1 MANDPDLLTCLMEM
15 CLVPHLSCRPSSNVP
30 RLPSFFK
37 VLQNPHVWFTVAEGA
52 EIHCA
57 CHEKLRSNVQKC
69 PKHGVFLAFWLR
81 NVLAAAACT
90 FWMLIPP
97 DGSAPPRFSVL
108 TFSTLR
114 NRKTLE
120 KHSVSRLS
128 TSLAHLSLLSTFLFS
143 DSTLYCCCICL

>member
-1 MANDPDLLTCLMEM
+1 MILTSSHVWWRCVLYRTCLADPLQMSHA
-15 CLVPHLSCRPSSNVP
+15 CLRFLKCCRTLTFGSLSWRCR
-30 RLPSFFK
+30 
-37 VLQNPHVWFTVAEGA
+37 
-52 EIHCA
+52 IHCA